1 MRIIADFKCEENHI
15 NELWCDFHDK
25 DATCPDCSKPAKR
38 IISALNFSL
47 DPTKASHY
55 PTAGDR
61 WVKDRERKIMKE
73 RRDAANHGPDH
84 YEHKVRE
91 V

>member
-1 MRIIADFKCEENHI
+1 MRIIVDFKCEDNHTF
-15 NELWCDFHDK
+15 EAWCDFHDK
-25 DATCPDCSKPAKR
+25 SATCHCGKPAKR
-38 IISALNFSL
+38 IISSLHFSL

-55 PTAGDR
+55 PTAGDK
-61 WVKDRERKIMKE
+61 WVKDREKKIAKE
-73 RRDAANHGPDH
+73 RLDKRNHGPGH